1 MYKNII
7 AIEISTEL
15 DSVAIQYNQNIFTR
29 YKFNKNKNHK
39 YILILI
45 KNIIKKNNINIK
57 NINYIVINKGP
68 GSIIS
73 KNISLNIAQTLCLKY
88 KNIKIIKINTFD
100 IIKENINYLKH
111 KYKKYYII
119 IYNSIKEIYILYI
132 KKNKFLYKKKLNS
145 DEIKKKKIKTKK
157 QIITNKIQSK
167 KKIKKLI
174 KNKKKIKIIY
184 PKAKYM
190 INYINKKLI
199 FKLKKIY

>member
-1 MYKNII
+1 MKYKNIL

-15 DSVAIQYNQNIFTR
+15 DSVAIQYKKNIFTK

-45 KNIIKKNNINIK
+45 KNIIKENNININK
-57 NINYIVINKGP
+57 INYFIINKGP

-73 KNISLNIAQTLCLKY
+73 KNISLNIAQTFCLKY
-88 KNIKIIKINTFD
+88 TKIKIIKINTFN
-100 IIKENINYLKH
+100 IIKENINHL
-111 KYKKYYII
+111 KYKYKEYYLI
-119 IYNSIKEIYILYI
+119 IYNSITEIYIWYI
-132 KKNKFLYKKKLNS
+132 KKNKLIYKNKISINQ
-145 DEIKKKKIKTKK
+145 INKIKIEK
-157 QIITNKIQSK
+157 IILTNQYQSK

-190 INYINKKLI
+190 LAYINRKLNFNI
-199 FKLKKIY
+199 KKIF